1 MKKQLA
7 GILAFAANIGLS
19 FSAECPP
26 ASDYEASISHLGCFN
41 DNEYGRAL
49 RGLFIDFGDEND
61 PQRCGDFCGRYG
73 YDYSAVGRGSQC
85 FCGQLG
91 TLPEPSNPTNASDC
105 SVTCPGDSSVSCG
118 GPSEPFDAQRV
129 DIYSIANPNTD
140 APRRRVPAC
149 STNPLCSHA
158 ICDTS
163 LPISDRVKSL
173 IGEMTL
179 EEKVQQTTNVALGV
193 GRLGLFG
200 YTWWNE
206 ALHGY
211 AAAPGSQFNIPSDA
225 EFGSATSFPLPILM
239 GAAFDD
245 ELISQVASVIGME
258 SRAFAN
264 YEWSGLDFWTPDIN
278 EVPSE
283 DSYHVSSYVRQLIPG
298 LQGGLDN
305 LDEKQIIATCK
316 HYIANNAETNRYGEN
331 YDPTRQDL
339 GEYYL
344 PPFKAC
350 MRDVGSGSLMCAYN
364 AALGVPMC
372 ANEYF
377 QEDIL
382 RGQWNFTA
390 PYNYITSDCG
400 AVGYIFTDHEFV
412 DNATA
417 AAAVAMNAGTDLNCG
432 NTYNNLV
439 EAVQNGWTSESRI
452 DEALNRLY
460 NALFTVGFFD
470 GQEEYSNLDWSNVN
484 LPSSQA
490 LAYKAAWE
498 GITLIKNDGLLP
510 LQSEP
515 ARVALIG
522 PYGNATEQLK
532 GIYAGV
538 APYLVS
544 PLQAASAQWPSV
556 DYALGTQI
564 NASSTEN
571 FTEAIKIAS
580 SADLVVYLG
589 GLDSTVERETIDRP
603 TLAWP
608 GNQLDLINELSNLD
622 KPLTVVQFGGGQV
635 DDSPLLANDNVKALL
650 WAGYPGQEGGNAIVD
665 VMTGKQSPAGRLTT
679 TQYPAEFAD
688 QVGLFN
694 PDLRPNENG
703 SYPGRT
709 YKWYTG
715 DAVVPFGFGLH
726 YTDFDFE
733 WAGHSRIHHK
743 IPIHALGRKHWKPHH
758 GHEQSGPMETELF
771 TTLSA
776 CIKNVGSRS
785 SDYVGLLFLSTMDAG
800 PAPYPDKWL
809 VSYSRAHDIQA
820 GESATIDLPVELGW
834 LARANEEGDLVVYP
848 GHYTFSLDIDAKIS
862 FDFELFGEPLV
873 VDTLAERGTYNFTVP
888 VYPQSNELVAG

>member
-1 MKKQLA
+1 MKKQA
-7 GILAFAANIGLS
+7 AAILAFAANIGLGML
-19 FSAECPP
+19 AECPP
-26 ASDYEASISHLGCFN
+26 ASDHEASISHLGCFN

-49 RGLFIDFGDEND
+49 RGLFIDFGNEND

-73 YDYSAVGRGSQC
+73 YDYSAVGRGS
-85 FCGQLG
+85 
-91 TLPEPSNPTNASDC
+91 
-105 SVTCPGDSSVSCG
+105 
-118 GPSEPFDAQRV
+118 PFDAQRV

-140 APRRRVPAC
+140 ALRRRVPAC
-149 STNPLCSHA
+149 STSPLCSHA

-163 LPISDRVKSL
+163 LSISDRVKSV

-245 ELISQVASVIGME
+245 ELISQVSSVIGME

-264 YEWSGLDFWTPDIN
+264 YGWSGLDFWTPDIN
-278 EVPSE
+278 NFVEPRWGRGQEVPSE

-298 LQGGLDN
+298 LQGGLDD

-390 PYNYITSDCG
+390 PYKYITSDCG

-452 DEALNRLY
+452 DEALDRLY

-470 GQEEYSNLDWSNVN
+470 GQEEYSNLNWSDVN

-522 PYGNATEQLK
+522 PYGNATEQLQ

-544 PLQAASAQWPSV
+544 PLQAASAQWSSV

-571 FTEAIKIAS
+571 FTEAINMAS

-608 GNQLDLINELSNLD
+608 GNQLDLINELSDLD
-622 KPLTVVQFGGGQV
+622 KPLVVVQFGGGQV

-679 TQYPAEFAD
+679 TQYPAEFAN
-688 QVGLFN
+688 QVSLFN
-694 PDLRPNENG
+694 PDLRPNENE

-709 YKWYTG
+709 YKWYIG
-715 DAVVPFGFGLH
+715 SAVIPFGYGLH

-733 WAGHSRIHHK
+733 WADYSRMHHK
-743 IPIHALGRKHWKPHH
+743 IPIHALGLQRLKPHH
-758 GHEQSGPMETELF
+758 GHERSGPMDTEVF

-776 CIKNVGSRS
+776 CIKNVGSRA

-800 PAPYPDKWL
+800 PAPYPKKWL

-820 GESATIDLPVELGW
+820 GASATIDLPVELGW

-848 GHYTFSLDIDAKIS
+848 GHYTFSLDIDAKIN

-873 VDTLAERGTYNFTVP
+873 VDTLAKRGTYNFTVP
-888 VYPQSNELVAG
+888 VYPQSNELIAG

>member
-1 MKKQLA
+1 
-7 GILAFAANIGLS
+7 
-19 FSAECPP
+19 
-26 ASDYEASISHLGCFN
+26 
-41 DNEYGRAL
+41 
-49 RGLFIDFGDEND
+49 
-61 PQRCGDFCGRYG
+61 
-73 YDYSAVGRGSQC
+73 
-85 FCGQLG
+85 
-91 TLPEPSNPTNASDC
+91 
-105 SVTCPGDSSVSCG
+105 
-118 GPSEPFDAQRV
+118 
-129 DIYSIANPNTD
+129 
-140 APRRRVPAC
+140 
-149 STNPLCSHA
+149 
-158 ICDTS
+158 
-163 LPISDRVKSL
+163 
-173 IGEMTL
+173 
-179 EEKVQQTTNVALGV
+179 
-193 GRLGLFG
+193 
-200 YTWWNE
+200 
-206 ALHGY
+206 
-211 AAAPGSQFNIPSDA
+211 
-225 EFGSATSFPLPILM
+225 
-239 GAAFDD
+239 
-245 ELISQVASVIGME
+245 
-258 SRAFAN
+258 
-264 YEWSGLDFWTPDIN
+264 
-278 EVPSE
+278 
-283 DSYHVSSYVRQLIPG
+283 
-298 LQGGLDN
+298 
-305 LDEKQIIATCK
+305 
-316 HYIANNAETNRYGEN
+316 
-331 YDPTRQDL
+331 
-339 GEYYL
+339 
-344 PPFKAC
+344 
-350 MRDVGSGSLMCAYN
+350 
-364 AALGVPMC
+364 MC

-400 AVGYIFTDHEFV
+400 AVGYIFTDHKFV

-439 EAVQNGWTSESRI
+439 EAVQNGWTSEGRI

-522 PYGNATEQLK
+522 PYGNATEQLQ

-544 PLQAASAQWPSV
+544 PLQAASAQWSSV

-571 FTEAIKIAS
+571 FTEAINIAS
-580 SADLVVYLG
+580 SADLIVYLG

-622 KPLTVVQFGGGQV
+622 KPLAVVQFGGGQV
-635 DDSPLLANDNVKALL
+635 DDSPLLANDNVKALF

-715 DAVVPFGFGLH
+715 DAVVPFGYGLH

-733 WAGHSRIHHK
+733 WAGHDRMHHK
-743 IPIHALGRKHWKPHH
+743 IPIHALGHKGWKNHH
-758 GHEQSGPMETELF
+758 GHEKSGPMDTEVF

-776 CIKNVGSRS
+776 CIQNVGSRA
-785 SDYVGLLFLSTMDAG
+785 SDYVGLLFLSTTDAG

-888 VYPQSNELVAG
+888 VYPQSNELIAG